1 MISIIKAT
9 YGGKD
14 VKNIIES
21 RYIKDD
27 VISVSVINESFDGDP
42 MFGVSKTLD
51 IEFYHDDKLV
61 TYSANEGENYIYPMQ
76 KHKKLN
82 TLVLTSCN
90 RINQILF
97 AIAVNKEI
105 IKEDFNLIVVDCS
118 TPHLDANNA
127 INMHRGDDPY
137 NLINIQNYNP
147 NWTMIEEYVK
157 TISKIRE
164 FKIIHVD
171 PRMNKQVGEAYLV
184 ALGVTAAT
192 LMGSKYI
199 IKLTGVCHLKYDI
212 FERFGELIGDHG
224 VATWKRTG
232 LPDQKSTRVFIG
244 KPDELTIAIAKAGFY
259 EWVYEY
265 DVIERKFQ
273 KITNKYI
280 DKCNHI
286 DLDEADIIVDEGMGR
301 SDHREIL
308 TKNLEK
314 HGLMNSQDPW
324 IKEFLSGLIWP

>member
-1 MISIIKAT
+1 MINILRAV

-14 VKNIIES
+14 VKDIINN
-21 RYIKDD
+21 RYIKNE
-27 VISVSVINESFDGDP
+27 VLQISVNNESFDGDP
-42 MFGVSKTLD
+42 MVGVLKTLD
-51 IEFYHDDKLV
+51 IEFEYNGKLISYKA
-61 TYSANEGENYIYPMQ
+61 TEGENYIYPIQ
-76 KHKKLN
+76 SHRHLN

-90 RINQILF
+90 RIDQILF

-105 IKEDFNLIVVDCS
+105 IKEDFNLVVADCS

-137 NLINIQNYNP
+137 NLINSQNYNP
-147 NWTMIEEYVK
+147 NWTIIEDYVK
-157 TISKIRE
+157 TIPKIKE

-212 FERFGELIGDHG
+212 FEKFSELIGDHG
-224 VATWKRTG
+224 VVTWKRTG
-232 LPDQKSTRVFIG
+232 LPDQKSTRVFVG
-244 KPDELTIAIAKAGFY
+244 KPDELTIAIVKAGFY

-273 KITNKYI
+273 KIVNKYI

-314 HGLMNSQDPW
+314 HGLINSQDPW